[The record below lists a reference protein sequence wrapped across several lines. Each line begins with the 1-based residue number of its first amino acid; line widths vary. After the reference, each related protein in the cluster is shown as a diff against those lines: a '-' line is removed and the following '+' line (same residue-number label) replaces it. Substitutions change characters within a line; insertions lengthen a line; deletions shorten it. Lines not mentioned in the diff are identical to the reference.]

1 MYPFYP
7 RPKEN
12 KGDLKD
18 LPDTETTILGVFCLE
33 SRRSRD
39 GVTVAKKLRKT
50 SAVAH

>member
-18 LPDTETTILGVFCLE
+18 LPDTETTILGVFFVL
-33 SRRSRD
+33 SQDVR
-39 GVTVAKKLRKT
+39 GMV
-50 SAVAH
+50 